1 MAKSKS
7 AESSVGPGFEESLGQ
22 LEKTV
27 HELEEGR
34 LGLEESLARY
44 EGGVKLLRRCYDLL
58 AGAQRRVELLSGVD
72 AEGNP
77 ITRPMEDEPT
87 DGLEAKAG
95 RRSKRRTASV
105 DGEKAAGPIHMGE
118 GDDSSA
124 GVGGVDEGPR
134 LF

>member
-1 MAKSKS
+1 MAKSKTVEPL
-7 AESSVGPGFEESLGQ
+7 AGPGFEESLGQ

-87 DGLEAKAG
+87 DGLEAKAR
-95 RRSKRRTASV
+95 RRSKRRTAMV
-105 DGEKAAGPIHMGE
+105 DGEKTAGPGHLGE
-118 GDDSSA
+118 DDSPSA
-124 GVGGVDEGPR
+124 GIGGVDEGPR